1 MEDKCDRTEAELLD
15 SKKVAQ
21 KYMEKVLQTSD
32 DLRGKFERDYA
43 QELTDMR
50 DRHTRELES
59 AKAHLI
65 DLYER
70 RQEHMRERCDEL
82 ERRNNKLE

>member
-1 MEDKCDRTEAELLD
+1 M
-15 SKKVAQ
+15 
-21 KYMEKVLQTSD
+21 SD
-32 DLRGKFERDYA
+32 L
-43 QELTDMR
+43 R

-70 RQEHMRERCDEL
+70 RVEHMRERSDEL
-82 ERRNNKLE
+82 ERRNLKLEQDYRDKNISYDELLVELR

>member
-1 MEDKCDRTEAELLD
+1 MR
-15 SKKVAQ
+15 S
-21 KYMEKVLQTSD
+21 
-32 DLRGKFERDYA
+32 KFERDYA